1 MKKQI
6 PHEIIDRAAEWF
18 IDMREIDVPDDK
30 REAFTEWLRA
40 SPAHVQAYLEIAGA
54 WGDASQVSK
63 EFVVEMGAA
72 ATNVVPIDTQPQSL
86 ISHAQRGGEPSR
98 RGEAHYVRREG
109 AESSRRM
116 RVLALAASLLLIIAT
131 ATTWWWQTTRYLYT
145 TEVGEQRVLT
155 LDDGS
160 IVRLNSRSK
169 VRVQLTP
176 EERHIEL
183 LEGQAHFQVAKDAAR
198 PFTVRTDDITARA
211 VGTQFDVY
219 RRKTGTTVTVI
230 EGRVAV
236 EKGNASADSGAGAQR
251 KGEVLLA
258 AGEQLTAS
266 LAGAVHLL
274 PQANIAAA
282 TGWLQQELI
291 FTGEPLKDVIDEFN
305 RYTRRTIVLDDP
317 TLADHKINAAFN
329 TTNPQSLLLFLSH
342 MDGVQINETGN
353 EIHITRRE

>member
-1 MKKQI
+1 MKQQI
-6 PHEIIDRAAEWF
+6 PHEIIERASEWF
-18 IDMREIDVPDDK
+18 IDMREMDIPDDQ
-30 REAFTEWLRA
+30 RQAFTEWLRA

-72 ATNVVPIDTQPQSL
+72 ATNVVRMDPHPQPLSSQAL
-86 ISHAQRGGEPSR
+86 PLL
-98 RGEAHYVRREG
+98 YVKGEG

-116 RVLALAASLLLIIAT
+116 RALALAASLLLIIAT

-145 TEVGEQRVLT
+145 TEIGEQRVLT

-169 VRVQLTP
+169 VRVNLTP

-183 LEGQAHFQVAKDAAR
+183 LEGQAHFEVAKDAAR
-198 PFTVRTDDITARA
+198 PFTVHTDDITARA

-219 RRKTGTTVTVI
+219 RRRTGTTVTVV

-236 EKGNASADSGAGAQR
+236 EKRNASADSGAGAQR
-251 KGEVLLA
+251 KDEVLLA
-258 AGEQLTAS
+258 AGEQLTAT

-342 MDGVQINETGN
+342 MDGVQIDETGN

>member
-1 MKKQI
+1 MKQQI
-6 PHEIIDRAAEWF
+6 PHEIIDRASEWF
-18 IDMREIDVPDDK
+18 IDMREMDISDDQ
-30 REAFTEWLRA
+30 RQAFTEWLRA

-72 ATNVVPIDTQPQSL
+72 ATNVVRMDPHPQPLSSQAL
-86 ISHAQRGGEPSR
+86 PLR
-98 RGEAHYVRREG
+98 YVKGEG

-116 RVLALAASLLLIIAT
+116 RVFALAASLLLIIAT
-131 ATTWWWQTTRYLYT
+131 TTTWWWQATRYLYT
-145 TEVGEQRVLT
+145 TEIGEQRVLT

-169 VRVQLTP
+169 VRVNLTP

-183 LEGQAHFQVAKDAAR
+183 LEGQAHFEVAKDAAR
-198 PFTVRTDDITARA
+198 PFTVHTDDLTARA

-219 RRKTGTTVTVI
+219 RRRTGTTVTVV

-236 EKGNASADSGAGAQR
+236 EKRNASADSGAGAQR
-251 KGEVLLA
+251 KDEVLLA
-258 AGEQLTAS
+258 AGEQLTAT
-266 LAGAVHLL
+266 LAGAVQLL

-317 TLADHKINAAFN
+317 TLAAHKINAAFN

-342 MDGVQINETGN
+342 MDGVQIDETGD